1 MMALD
6 DVDLQDQAVQYV
18 LGELPAAEARALE
31 ARMTTDDEL
40 AVEVRRLRAT
50 LGLLPF
56 ATVAEP
62 PPALRAQVLEAAVV
76 QHRAASGQA
85 TVTPLAKRPRRIVW
99 SQFAA
104 AIAATIALAFGIDSY
119 RTRQEL
125 KLQEQVASLLLE
137 PNVVRSF
144 DVEGGGAIGRVA
156 LDLDSKRG
164 AVVLRGA
171 KPLPAGQTYRLWAQV
186 ADKAVPCGDFRAQP
200 DGTVLAQFSVPVDA
214 YTAPIGKL
222 FVTVEPAGAGEK
234 PTGPVVMQSA

>member
-31 ARMTTDDEL
+31 TRMTSDLEL
-40 AVEVRRLRAT
+40 ASEVRRLRAT

-62 PPALRAQVLEAAVV
+62 PPALRAQVLEAAVA
-76 QHRAASGQA
+76 QHRAAAGISA
-85 TVTPLAKRPRRIVW
+85 VPAAKRPRTGSTRHD
-99 SQFAA
+99 AA

-144 DVEGGGAIGRVA
+144 DVEGGGAVGRVA

-171 KPLPAGQTYRLWAQV
+171 KPLPTGQTYRLWAQV
-186 ADKAVPCGDFRAQP
+186 AEKAVPCGDFRARP

-222 FVTVEPAGAGEK
+222 FVTVEPAGAGDK

>member
-1 MMALD
+1 MALD

-31 ARMTTDDEL
+31 TRMTSDLEL
-40 AVEVRRLRAT
+40 ASEVRRLRAT

-62 PPALRAQVLEAAVV
+62 PPALRAQVLEAAVA
-76 QHRAASGQA
+76 QHRAAAGISA
-85 TVTPLAKRPRRIVW
+85 VPAAKRPRRVVW

-144 DVEGGGAIGRVA
+144 DVEGGGAVGRVA

-186 ADKAVPCGDFRAQP
+186 AEKAVPCGDFRAKP

-222 FVTVEPAGAGEK
+222 FVTVEPAGAGDK

>member
-1 MMALD
+1 MALD

-31 ARMTTDDEL
+31 TRMTSDLEL
-40 AVEVRRLRAT
+40 ASEVRRLRAT

-62 PPALRAQVLEAAVV
+62 PPALRAQVLEAAVA
-76 QHRAASGQA
+76 QHRAAAGISA
-85 TVTPLAKRPRRIVW
+85 VPAAKRPRRVVW

-144 DVEGGGAIGRVA
+144 DVEGGGAVGRVA

-171 KPLPAGQTYRLWAQV
+171 KTLPAGQTYRLWAQV
-186 ADKAVPCGDFRAQP
+186 AEKAVPCGDFRARP

-222 FVTVEPAGAGEK
+222 FVTVEPAGAGDK

>member
-18 LGELPAAEARALE
+18 LGELSAADARALE
-31 ARMTTDDEL
+31 QRMTIDEEL

-56 ATVAEP
+56 ATATDP
-62 PPALRAQVLEAAVV
+62 PPALRARVLKAAET
-76 QHRAASGQA
+76 QHR
-85 TVTPLAKRPRRIVW
+85 TVEARRPRRVVW
-99 SQFAA
+99 SRFAA
-104 AIAATIALAFGIDSY
+104 AIAATLAIAFGIDAY
-119 RTRQEL
+119 RTRLEL
-125 KLQEQVASLLLE
+125 ATQQQVAHLLLE
-137 PNVVRSF
+137 PNVVRTF
-144 DVEGGGAIGRVA
+144 EVAGGGAVGKVA

-171 KPLPAGQTYRLWAQV
+171 KQLPADKTYRLWAQV
-186 ADKAVPCGDFRAQP
+186 AERAVPCGDFRAAP

-222 FVTVEPAGAGEK
+222 FVTVEPAGAGDR

>member
-31 ARMTTDDEL
+31 TRMTTDLEL
-40 AVEVRRLRAT
+40 ATEVRRLRAT

-56 ATVAEP
+56 ATTAEP
-62 PPALRAQVLEAAVV
+62 PPALRAQVLEAAVA
-76 QHRAASGQA
+76 QHRAAA
-85 TVTPLAKRPRRIVW
+85 APVPTPAAKRPRRVVW

-186 ADKAVPCGDFRAQP
+186 AEKAVPCGDFRARP

-222 FVTVEPAGAGEK
+222 FVTVEPAGAGDK